1 MTKILEE
8 NWKPENKANYQ
19 EVTRRQSKGKRNLP
33 YTGLFH
39 TSGVQGHPPDIVGLP
54 KNRFPSGLLTSGSS
68 HTFLWKQKQTKPSK
82 KKRGTHSNS
91 FKKFFH
97 LCILYSNIYII
108 QSLQLLEV
116 TKSFITSSNTNY
128 FDTLKRS
135 QQLIWMNKNIS
146 SCFLTTS
153 WIFYY
158 RFLSGNLFNLC
169 SSNTNSCLLKGNYL
183 TIAEAHR
190 KGYFH

>member
-1 MTKILEE
+1 MTKILEQ
-8 NWKPENKANYQ
+8 NGKTENKANYH
-19 EVTRRQSKGKRNLP
+19 EVTRKQSMGKRNWS

-39 TSGVQGHPPDIVGLP
+39 TPGVQGHPPAIVGLP

-68 HTFLWKQKQTKPSK
+68 HIFLWKQKQNPQRK
-82 KKRGTHSNS
+82 KEGLIQTAARNS
-91 FKKFFH
+91 FIYAFY
-97 LCILYSNIYII
+97 ILIFYII
-108 QSLQLLEV
+108 QSPQLLEV

-128 FDTLKRS
+128 FDILKRS